1 MKPIVTSNKTD
12 GNAIQA
18 LHYAY
23 EAHSLQL
30 IKLDGNAIQAL
41 HYTYEAHRCI

>member
-1 MKPIVTSNKTD
+1 MKPIVASNQTH

-23 EAHSLQL
+23 EAH
-30 IKLDGNAIQAL
+30 
-41 HYTYEAHRCI
+41 RCI